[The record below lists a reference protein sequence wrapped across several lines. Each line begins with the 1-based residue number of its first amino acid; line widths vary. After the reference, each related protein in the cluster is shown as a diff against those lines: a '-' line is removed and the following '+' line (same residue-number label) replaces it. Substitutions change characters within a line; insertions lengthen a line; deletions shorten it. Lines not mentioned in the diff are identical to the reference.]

1 MQNVIKMVGLVEKFG
16 KSIRRDKFRW
26 SARQQADFFQL
37 LGQLL
42 ETGFSLQEALLAS
55 KEMLPR
61 QAEDIILIIDDVS
74 QGQILSRSL
83 KAYVGTVIFCQL
95 QIAEQHGRLE
105 ESVIQIGKLL
115 GRNVEQK
122 AKLQG
127 LLLYPIIL
135 GILLVIILAVI
146 HLWVKPALQ
155 QIGPQ
160 QMLFSQR
167 FHQLISGIAL
177 LIVMLILAYFVKI
190 YLWWKKQPKLDRHLW
205 YSQLPL
211 VGKVYC
217 QYSYYYLAFNL
228 ALMLKSGMDFRQICN
243 LLLRFDQHSLLYQL
257 GQQFESW
264 LNNGQELAGFVQKY
278 PFIPPEFALFF
289 QEGLTQENLSG
300 QLMIFAELSYQRLLK
315 RVDRILNLI
324 QPLLF
329 VVIAVIIVLTYASI
343 LIPMYHNLGGLQ

>member
-1 MQNVIKMVGLVEKFG
+1 M
-16 KSIRRDKFRW
+16 
-26 SARQQADFFQL
+26 
-37 LGQLL
+37 
-42 ETGFSLQEALLAS
+42 
-55 KEMLPR
+55 
-61 QAEDIILIIDDVS
+61 
-74 QGQILSRSL
+74 
-83 KAYVGTVIFCQL
+83 
-95 QIAEQHGRLE
+95 
-105 ESVIQIGKLL
+105 
-115 GRNVEQK
+115 
-122 AKLQG
+122 
-127 LLLYPIIL
+127 
-135 GILLVIILAVI
+135 
-146 HLWVKPALQ
+146 
-155 QIGPQ
+155 
-160 QMLFSQR
+160 
-167 FHQLISGIAL
+167 
-177 LIVMLILAYFVKI
+177 
-190 YLWWKKQPKLDRHLW
+190 
-205 YSQLPL
+205 
-211 VGKVYC
+211 GKVYC